1 MRAVQLK
8 RREMALLGLLGVVL
22 AVAGVLWL
30 RGRSLPLVAA
40 PAAPGPIEALPRI
53 DLARLGQDRS
63 ETQVG
68 RRDLFEFGAARGK
81 ETAPPPDTVF
91 TPAPPPP
98 PTPTPGPPVPV
109 MPRLPPLNVKYV
121 GSLERPPG
129 LRVAVLLTDR
139 NEILTGQ
146 AGEVVANRYRIVKIG
161 LESVDLQEVG
171 TGETRRIPLRGN

>member
-1 MRAVQLK
+1 MRSVQLR
-8 RREMALLGLLGVVL
+8 RRELTLLGLLGLVL
-22 AVAGVLWL
+22 GAAVFIWL
-30 RGRSLPLVAA
+30 RGPSRPLVAA
-40 PAAPGPIEALPRI
+40 PAPSGAIEVLPRI
-53 DLARLGQDRS
+53 DLARLGRERS

-81 ETAPPPDTVF
+81 EIEPTPDPVF
-91 TPAPPPP
+91 TPAPTLPPP
-98 PTPTPGPPVPV
+98 PTPGPPVPV
-109 MPRLPPLNVKYV
+109 VPRLPPLNVKYV
-121 GSLERPPG
+121 GSLERLPG